1 MTDISVLSGG
11 PAHAGPRPSI
21 ARGRVVKA
29 PATLGDSMTVTLE
42 NYSSQLE
49 YEVPATNWLSGA
61 VLPTNGAV
69 CLVMFDDDGDTWV
82 LAP

>member
-1 MTDISVLSGG
+1 MTDISILAGG
-11 PAHAGPRPSI
+11 PAHAASRPSI

-29 PATLGDSMTVTLE
+29 PAATGDPMTVTLE

-49 YEVPATNWLSGA
+49 YEVPATNWLSGT

-69 CLVMFDDDGDTWV
+69 CLVMYDDDGDTWV